1 MTELPPPPPQ
11 VALAKE
17 ESRFPCENCGAD
29 YRFDPASGKNICPHC
44 GHEDTLV
51 TSSPW
56 TTNIAEIDF
65 QRTLDSGQDTTES
78 EDIRVSSCPNCAAE
92 IRFEDETHA
101 QDCPFCATPVV
112 VDTGE
117 SRRIKPQAVLP
128 FSIAENAARKAM
140 QDWLGRLWF
149 APNALREYA
158 RHGRKMDGIYVPYWT
173 FDADT
178 KTRYSGM
185 RGDIY
190 YETRN
195 VMRDGKSQTERV
207 QKIRWTPRSGRVK
220 RFFDDV
226 LVLASRSLPLKYTE
240 ALEPWPME
248 DLKPYSPA
256 YLAGFRSESY
266 TVGLS
271 EGYTHAQGKMKKVI
285 EKDVRF
291 DIGGDRQQIT
301 TMNTDIQD
309 VTFKHVLLPVWLAAY
324 KFRGKS
330 YRFVVNGQ
338 TGHVQGERPWSPWK
352 IAFAVALG
360 LILAGTL
367 GYYGS
372 QMQ

>member
-17 ESRFPCENCGAD
+17 ESSFPCENCGAD

-65 QRTLDSGQDTTES
+65 ERTLASGQDTTES

-173 FDADT
+173 FGADT

-338 TGHVQGERPWSPWK
+338 TGRVQGERPWSPWK